1 MGIEI
6 ERKFLVNK
14 EKWSRVPKEKQ
25 SLYRQGYIVSDPEK
39 TIRVRLTDKEAFLTI
54 KGLTVGASRPEFEY
68 SIPVDEARQLLD
80 GFCDSVVSKIR
91 YFITHHDNKL
101 WEVDE
106 FLGDNEGLMVA
117 EIELSNE
124 KESFSLPDW
133 VGREVTGEKQYSNSN
148 LAKHPYKN
156 WGDNASPVQ

>member
-14 EKWSRVPKEKQ
+14 EKWDQVVKEKQ

-39 TIRVRLTDKEAFLTI
+39 TIRVRLTDKDAFLTI
-54 KGLTVGASRPEFEY
+54 KGLSVGISRTEFEY
-68 SIPVDEARQLLD
+68 SIPVDEAQQLLD

-91 YFITHHDNKL
+91 YFITYDNKL

-117 EIELSNE
+117 EIEL
-124 KESFSLPDW
+124 ESEEETFSLPEW
-133 VGREVTGEKQYSNSN
+133 VGKEVTSEKKYSNSN
-148 LAKHPYKN
+148 LAKRPYKDWEN
-156 WGDNASPVQ
+156 Q